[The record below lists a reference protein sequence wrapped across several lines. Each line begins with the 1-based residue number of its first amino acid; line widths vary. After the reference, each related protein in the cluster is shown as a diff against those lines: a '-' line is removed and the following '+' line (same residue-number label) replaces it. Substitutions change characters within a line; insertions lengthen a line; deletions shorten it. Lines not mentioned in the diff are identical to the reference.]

1 MNNRVQQRFDRSI
14 KQAMEETKSR
24 EDREKA
30 ERANKVLQARKEKAQ
45 RLILEVS
52 KTLET
57 GQLRGR
63 VISKEERK
71 ILKGLLKDYTR
82 ILELDESP
90 LP

>member
-30 ERANKVLQARKEKAQ
+30 ERANKTLQARKEKAQ

-52 KTLET
+52 
-57 GQLRGR
+57 R
-63 VISKEERK
+63 
-71 ILKGLLKDYTR
+71 D
-82 ILELDESP
+82 
-90 LP
+90 